1 MQEKEQPFRKAS
13 MLTPSYDVVFL
24 RDLCH
29 READRYR
36 VCRHIVSSRC
46 HSIFYSQD
54 IFPGDSIIFIQCNT
68 GQPVLS
74 QTLGLFLQYRVVFH
88 ISQVS
93 HQIRSSQYFF
103 ASGNDVSVISWT
115 TLQKG
120 QGKWLRR
127 QDRSSE
133 ATHTEQ
139 TSFRQGVLT
148 SWSTIFWH
156 KPHVRSSNGT
166 VTNGRKRERE
176 RGDDLLCDGNVVHK
190 ILCY

>member
-1 MQEKEQPFRKAS
+1 ME
-13 MLTPSYDVVFL
+13 
-24 RDLCH
+24 H
-29 READRYR
+29 RIACAVPNIR
-36 VCRHIVSSRC
+36 IVSSVQ
-46 HSIFYSQD
+46 SGFSYFTSKS
-54 IFPGDSIIFIQCNT
+54 PSTFIT
-68 GQPVLS
+68 V
-74 QTLGLFLQYRVVFH
+74 
-88 ISQVS
+88 
-93 HQIRSSQYFF
+93 FF

-139 TSFRQGVLT
+139 TSFRQRVLT

-156 KPHVRSSNGT
+156 KPHMRSSSGT
-166 VTNGRKRERE
+166 VTNGRKQEEE
-176 RGDDLLCDGNVVHK
+176 RGDDLLCDGNVEHK